1 LRKAIIFEMRQLWY
15 FKGGGKMLS
24 NRTRYVILVLILLSF
39 FLAIAIPGRMS
50 ILRQHERARLEKC
63 YYPLVYYIFMYN
75 YEYNAF
81 PDCLDDLQRKG
92 FIKSMPE
99 GKNIDNFKLYYQKTI
114 NGFSL
119 TCSGKYMKYENDSLL
134 NEMYVLLVKN
144 KRITDN
150 IQYVVIRPYNKNE
163 WYISFILKNGLKKD
177 VIINECEKYKSE
189 VKKDTGFTIYYEI
202 L

>member
-1 LRKAIIFEMRQLWY
+1 
-15 FKGGGKMLS
+15 
-24 NRTRYVILVLILLSF
+24 
-39 FLAIAIPGRMS
+39 
-50 ILRQHERARLEKC
+50 
-63 YYPLVYYIFMYN
+63 
-75 YEYNAF
+75 
-81 PDCLDDLQRKG
+81 
-92 FIKSMPE
+92 
-99 GKNIDNFKLYYQKTI
+99 
-114 NGFSL
+114 
-119 TCSGKYMKYENDSLL
+119 MKYENDSLL